1 MPNVLKILVVEEDLE
16 SHAALVRLLGHLG
29 YEVRA
34 AGTLRE
40 GIAQLQNIPDCIILD
55 LLLPDGCGADLVAE
69 VRKRKLRTRVVVT
82 SDSANTDALKLASP
96 LKPDA
101 FFRKP
106 FEIPQLLG
114 WLRQCEHERGASRL
128 PRYHRN
134 AVA

>member
-1 MPNVLKILVVEEDLE
+1 MSNVLKILVVEEDLE

-40 GIAQLQNIPDCIILD
+40 GIAQLHTTPDCVILD
-55 LLLPDGCGADLVAE
+55 LVLPDGCGADLLAE
-69 VRKRKLRTRVVVT
+69 IRKRKLRTKVVVT
-82 SDSANTDALKLASP
+82 SDSANTDALKIVSP
-96 LKPDA
+96 MKPDG

-128 PRYHRN
+128 PRNHRN